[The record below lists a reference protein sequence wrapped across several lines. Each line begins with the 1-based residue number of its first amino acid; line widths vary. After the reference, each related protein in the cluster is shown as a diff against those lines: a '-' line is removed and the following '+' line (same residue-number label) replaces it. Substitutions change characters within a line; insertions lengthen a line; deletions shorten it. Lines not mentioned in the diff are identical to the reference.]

1 MYDNEKSWMKVQG
14 SLWLFQTIFLLL
26 PLFLCKYVRCSRSR
40 IHCNNSS
47 NFCFFFFLFILWFS
61 LSPNRYFAT
70 FPKMLWKQRR
80 LMKQFELATF
90 LAFLR
95 FYPIFANC
103 AVTNSRLGTGKN
115 PLWKII
121 SHYVYYW
128 KWRAENFRENTIL
141 PPILLYIFRSCW
153 KIARSAFIKLLLIG
167 YSVFSKLGLENT
179 IELLQLAISLLH

>member
-1 MYDNEKSWMKVQG
+1 MKNLG
-14 SLWLFQTIFLLL
+14 WKFKALFDFFKLFSCYCHFFCVNMSVAVAAEYIATIAATFA
-26 PLFLCKYVRCSRSR
+26 S
-40 IHCNNSS
+40 
-47 NFCFFFFLFILWFS
+47 FFFSFCFS

-95 FYPIFANC
+95 FYPIFAKLCSNELKI
-103 AVTNSRLGTGKN
+103 RHGEN

-153 KIARSAFIKLLLIG
+153 KITRSAFIKLLLIG
-167 YSVFSKLGLENT
+167 YSVFSKLGLKNT